1 MKCPNCGA
9 DNNKVTDTKHKGDF
23 QLRRRKCFNCGVYFK
38 TREFFVDKRVTTRP
52 MPTWVKR
59 KELEDGRDIV

>member
-9 DNNKVTDTKHKGDF
+9 DNNRVSTTKDNGDF
-23 QLRRRKCFNCGVYFK
+23 QFRRRKCLTCGSYFK

-52 MPTWVKR
+52 MPEWAKR
-59 KELEDGRDIV
+59 KEIGDGRDDV